1 MAHLLLPLA
10 AMRGVIVLLLCLQ
23 LCGFSQAAQLPLTPK
38 EVSLMLRSG
47 YSSTSIIQELGKRR
61 FAGVIDADLE
71 STLLKAGATQ
81 ALLEALKR
89 GDYAVSEKEAAHVQE
104 QLARQ
109 SIRTSLAA
117 DRAKKEAAALPITKM
132 QSGATATASAVG
144 GSAIYEAVKGD
155 IVRVDNGA
163 VVHSDDEALA
173 GKKLIALYFSG
184 HWCPPCRKFTPELV
198 EFYNRVA
205 PQHPEFEILFVS
217 VDHSDF
223 AMQSYMREAN
233 MPWPAIDYS
242 KIAAKES
249 ITRYVGKGVPCLV
262 LVDAAGKVLS
272 DSFVDT
278 NYVGPQKVVAD
289 IESILS
295 GAGAGH
301 VAQVH

>member
-1 MAHLLLPLA
+1 
-10 AMRGVIVLLLCLQ
+10 
-23 LCGFSQAAQLPLTPK
+23 
-38 EVSLMLRSG
+38 MLRSG
-47 YSSTSIIQELGKRR
+47 YSSATITQELAKRH
-61 FAGVIDADLE
+61 FAGAIDADLE

-81 ALLEALKR
+81 ALVEALKR
-89 GDYAVSEKEAAHVQE
+89 GDYAVSEKEATRVQE

-117 DRAKKEAAALPITKM
+117 DRAKKEAAALPMAKP
-132 QSGATATASAVG
+132 QSGAAATASTVG
-144 GSAIYEAVKGD
+144 GNAIYEAVKGD
-155 IVRVDNGA
+155 IVRVNNGS
-163 VVHSDDEALA
+163 VVHSDDESLA

-205 PQHPEFEILFVS
+205 PQHPEFEVLFVS

-242 KIAAKES
+242 RISAKES
-249 ITRYVGKGVPCLV
+249 ITKYVGKGVPCLV
-262 LVDAAGKVLS
+262 LVDASGKVLS
-272 DSFVDT
+272 DSFAGT

>member
-1 MAHLLLPLA
+1 
-10 AMRGVIVLLLCLQ
+10 MRWLIVLLLSFH
-23 LCGFSQAAQLPLTPK
+23 LCGISQAAQLPLTAK

-47 YSSTSIIQELGKRR
+47 YSSASISQELAKRR
-61 FAGVIDADLE
+61 FAGTIDADLE

-81 ALLEALKR
+81 ALIEALKR
-89 GDYAVSEKEAAHVQE
+89 GDYAVSEKEALRVQE

-109 SIRTSLAA
+109 SIRSSLAA
-117 DRAKKEAAALPITKM
+117 DRAKKEAAALPAKP
-132 QSGATATASAVG
+132 QSAATAPVLG
-144 GSAIYEAVKGD
+144 PNAIYEAVKGD
-155 IVRVDNGA
+155 IVRVNNGS
-163 VVHSDDEALA
+163 VVHSDDESLA
-173 GKKLIALYFSG
+173 GKKLVALYFSG

-223 AMQSYMREAN
+223 AMQNYMREAN

-242 KIAAKES
+242 KIAGKES

-262 LVDAAGKVLS
+262 LVDASGKVLS
-272 DSFVDT
+272 DSYAGT